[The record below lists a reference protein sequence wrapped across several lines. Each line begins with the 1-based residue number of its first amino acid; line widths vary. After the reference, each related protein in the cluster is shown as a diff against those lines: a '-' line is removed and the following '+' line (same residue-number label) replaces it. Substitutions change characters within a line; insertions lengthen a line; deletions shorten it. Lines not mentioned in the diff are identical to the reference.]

1 MGPDPMSNAFD
12 DLPPTSAE
20 IQAIATAPAKK
31 ANAFDDITPPPKEET
46 PPAQPPSIGSQLER
60 GAGLTTRALVQGAVG
75 LPGSI
80 LDAGHSVYDLA
91 TSPEA
96 RSATWEQMKHP
107 SQWLTRPSD
116 APTSEF
122 DRALDPYLP
131 TPQTKGE
138 KIASALL
145 SMEGGAATPQVPVP
159 GAGSVPS
166 NFRTT
171 TQVKSDLDAQ
181 TLQNSQKAGYVV
193 PPSTTNPSLVNLGLE
208 TVAGKINT
216 QNAASALNQRTRNA
230 AAASDLGLNPELL
243 TPEAVAAVKR
253 EAGQGFEGARAIPQ
267 IKTDQQY
274 SDALDAVL
282 KETHGAN
289 ASFPGASNPDI
300 EKLVNIYRQP
310 TFTGDAAVSAV
321 KMLRSKASDA
331 YRTGDSEAGMAYK
344 GLSTAIE
351 SQLER
356 GAQQAGGPYA
366 DLVSA
371 LRQARQTYARAST
384 VEDAMDPSGNVSGAK
399 LAAAWN
405 RNEPLSGNL
414 LAAAKHAATF
424 PKANGPVNASNVQH
438 LNMVGPL
445 AGAVAGH
452 ELTHSPWGY
461 LGGAA
466 LPAARMGSK
475 AYLLSRMG
483 QRGAIPPGE
492 IDRAFPAWSFGA
504 ATGASNP

>member
-1 MGPDPMSNAFD
+1 MTDVTQMSDADLMALVNQQSAPQDLTQMSDD
-12 DLPPTSAE
+12 DLLKMAGL
-20 IQAIATAPAKK
+20 
-31 ANAFDDITPPPKEET
+31 PPK
-46 PPAQPPSIGSQLER
+46 APSFGSQLER
-60 GAGLTTRALVQGAVG
+60 GAGLATRALVQGAVG
-75 LPGSI
+75 LPGTF
-80 LDAGHSVYDLA
+80 LDFGHSLYDLA

-116 APTSEF
+116 APTAEF

-131 TPQTKGE
+131 TPKTKGE
-138 KIASALL
+138 RIASVLL
-145 SMEGGAATPQVPVP
+145 SMEGGAVTPQVPVP

-166 NFRTT
+166 NFRTPA
-171 TQVKSDLDAQ
+171 QVKRVLDAQ
-181 TLQNSQKAGYVV
+181 IQRNSQDKGYVV
-193 PPSTTNPSLVNLGLE
+193 PPSTTNPSLPNLGLE

-216 QNAASALNQRTRNA
+216 QNAASAINQKVRNA
-230 AAASDLGLNPELL
+230 AAATDLGLNPELL
-243 TPEAVAAVKR
+243 TPEAVAAVKS
-253 EAGQGFEGARAIPQ
+253 EAGKGFEAARTIPQ
-267 IKTDQQY
+267 VKTDQQY

-289 ASFPGASNPDI
+289 ASFPGAANPDI

-310 TFTGDAAVSAV
+310 NFTGDAAVSAV
-321 KMLRSKASDA
+321 KMLRAKASDA

-344 GLSTAIE
+344 GIAGAIE

-356 GAQQAGGPYA
+356 GAQQAGGPYEN
-366 DLVSA
+366 LVAA
-371 LRQARQTYARAST
+371 LRKARKTYAQAST
-384 VEDAMDPSGNVSGAK
+384 VEDAMDPTGNVSGQK

-405 RNEPLSGNL
+405 RNEPLSGDL

-424 PKANGPVNASNVQH
+424 PKANGPVNSSNVQH

-461 LGGAA
+461 LGGAV
-466 LPAARMGSK
+466 LPMARMSSK

-483 QRGAIPPGE
+483 QRGAIPSSE
-492 IDRAFPAWSFGA
+492 VDRAFPSWSFGA
-504 ATGASNP
+504 VTGATNP